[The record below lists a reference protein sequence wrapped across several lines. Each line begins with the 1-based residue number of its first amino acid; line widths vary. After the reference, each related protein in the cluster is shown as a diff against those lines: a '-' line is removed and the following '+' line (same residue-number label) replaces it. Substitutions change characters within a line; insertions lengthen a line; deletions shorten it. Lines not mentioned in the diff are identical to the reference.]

1 MLVEAIKI
9 GYLGK
14 TRMDLSEDER
24 GQSDDMYFISTTLL
38 NHYARYPSY

>member
-1 MLVEAIKI
+1 MLVEANKI

-38 NHYARYPSY
+38 NHCAY